1 MQRKKEIAEELSI
14 IGPELKSKFF
24 SDFTKRF
31 DVSQS
36 QWLTIVCLAQSGGCN
51 FSALSKM
58 LNVSAPTVTGVVDSL
73 EKSKYAK
80 RVYDKSDRRSI
91 NVELTEKGA
100 KFASDMRKSVVSH
113 WEEMLGK
120 ISVKDGEKLL
130 QIFKEIIAD

>member
-1 MQRKKEIAEELSI
+1 
-14 IGPELKSKFF
+14 
-24 SDFTKRF
+24 
-31 DVSQS
+31 
-36 QWLTIVCLAQSGGCN
+36 
-51 FSALSKM
+51 M